1 MRKLLFAS
9 CYQHMKKEKEMLR
22 MAHMIE
28 TMFSVREKPW
38 HGLGTI
44 VMEAPASAEALKL
57 AGLDWEVVQEPV
69 YTGCNEMVKGYKA
82 NVRSS
87 DRRVLGVVS
96 DRYKV
101 VQNTDAFSFTD
112 ELLGKGV
119 KYETAGSLQEGKKV
133 WLLARLPKEYV
144 IAGERISSYLV
155 FSNTHDGSGSVK
167 VAVTPVRVVCNN
179 TLNLALETAKR
190 SFSMIHTGNIH
201 DKIQEAKDTLF
212 MAENYMDNLGIEF
225 EQLRRQKMTDA
236 QVKEYIELL
245 LPMEKE
251 PTPIQS
257 KNILKLR
264 RDMEQRYYEA
274 PDLQKVGNNAYRFIN
289 AVSDFA
295 THSRPLRMTVNYKE
309 NVFAR
314 TIDGNPLIDKAY
326 QLVKAA

>member
-1 MRKLLFAS
+1 
-9 CYQHMKKEKEMLR
+9 MKHWKR
-22 MAHMIE
+22 RNRTMAALVE
-28 TMFSVREKPW
+28 SMFSVREKPW
-38 HGLGTI
+38 HGLGKI
-44 VMEAPASAEALKL
+44 VMEAPTSADALRL
-57 AGLDWEVVQEPV
+57 AGLDWNVVQEPI
-69 YTGCNEMVKGYKA
+69 YTDFNEPIVGYKA
-82 NVRSS
+82 NVRDS
-87 DRRVLGVVS
+87 DRKVLGVVS

-119 KYETAGSLQEGKKV
+119 RYETAGSLQEGKKV
-133 WLLARLPKEYV
+133 WLLARLPREYI
-144 IAGERISSYLV
+144 IAGERISPYLV

-179 TLNLALETAKR
+179 TLNLALGTAKR
-190 SFSMIHTGNIH
+190 SFSMIHTGNIQ

-212 MAENYMDNLGIEF
+212 MAEEYMDCLGIEF
-225 EQLRRQKMTDA
+225 EQLRRQKMTDE
-236 QVKEYIELL
+236 QVKEYIGLL

-251 PTPIQS
+251 PTDIQR
-257 KNILKLR
+257 KNMIRLR
-264 RDMEQRYYEA
+264 KDMEKRYYDA

-295 THSRPLRMTVNYKE
+295 THSNPLRRTANYNE
-309 NVFAR
+309 NLFAR

>member
-1 MRKLLFAS
+1 
-9 CYQHMKKEKEMLR
+9 
-22 MAHMIE
+22 MAANVE

-44 VMEAPASAEALKL
+44 VMEAPTSAEALRL
-57 AGLDWEVVQEPV
+57 AGLDWMVVQEPV
-69 YTGCNEMVKGYKA
+69 YTGYNEMVKGYKV

-87 DRRVLGVVS
+87 DRKVLGVVS

-119 KYETAGSLQEGKKV
+119 RYETAGSLQEGKKV
-133 WLLARLPKEYV
+133 WLLARLPREYI
-144 IAGERISSYLV
+144 IAGERISPYLV

-179 TLNLALETAKR
+179 TLNLALDTAKR
-190 SFSMIHTGNIH
+190 SFSMIHTGNIR
-201 DKIQEAKDTLF
+201 DKMQEAKDTLF
-212 MAENYMDNLGIEF
+212 MAEKYMDHLGIEF

-236 QVKEYIELL
+236 QVKEYIGLL
-245 LPMEKE
+245 LPMEE
-251 PTPIQS
+251 DATPVQS
-257 KNILKLR
+257 KNIIRLR
-264 RDMEQRYYEA
+264 KDMEQRYYDA

-295 THSRPLRMTVNYKE
+295 THSDPLRRTANYNE
-309 NVFAR
+309 NLFAR
-314 TIDGNPLIDKAY
+314 TVDGNPLIDKAY